1 MSRDFA
7 DALLAWYRAN
17 RRDLP
22 WRATRDPY
30 AIWVSEVMLQQTTVA
45 TVRERWVRFLRRFPT
60 VEALAAA
67 PEDAVTEEWRGLGY
81 YARARNLRR
90 AAQAVA
96 REHGGAMPRAFGALR
111 ALPGLGDYTAAAV
124 ASIAFG
130 EPVAVFDANV
140 RRVMA
145 RLLAFDGEA
154 DAPAAARRLRE
165 ETQRL
170 LPREDAGDFN
180 QALMELGATLCSP
193 RAPRCGECPVRAHCR
208 AAAQGRA
215 ESYPRLRGKP
225 PLARVTEGAAAI
237 VRAGRVLVLR
247 RAPEGSFANM
257 WELPRSAAH
266 DGEEPRLAAERAAR
280 ELAGIAVEAGDPEH
294 LRRHTV
300 MRSRIALHVCLA
312 PAPPHGEP
320 RLTPKHAEAAWLLP
334 REWAARPCSTTQH
347 AVALW
352 LERRLAL

>member
-7 DALLAWYRAN
+7 DALLAWYRTH
-17 RRDLP
+17 RRELP

-30 AIWVSEVMLQQTTVA
+30 AIWLSEVMLQQTTVA
-45 TVRERWVRFLRRFPT
+45 TVRERWARFLRRFPT
-60 VEALAAA
+60 VEELAAA
-67 PEDAVTEEWRGLGY
+67 PEEAVTEEWRGLGY
-81 YARARNLRR
+81 YARARNLHR
-90 AAQAVA
+90 AAQAIA
-96 REHGGAMPRAFGALR
+96 RDHGGAMPRAFGALR
-111 ALPGLGDYTAAAV
+111 GLPGLGDYTAAAV

-145 RLLAFDGEA
+145 RVLAFEGEA
-154 DAPAAARRLRE
+154 DSPAAARALRE
-165 ETQRL
+165 EAQRL
-170 LPREDAGDFN
+170 LPRDDAGDFN
-180 QALMELGATLCSP
+180 QAMMELGAVLCTP
-193 RAPRCGECPVRAHCR
+193 RAPRCAECPVRAHCR

-215 ESYPRLRGKP
+215 GSFPRLREKP
-225 PLARVTEGAAAI
+225 PFASVTEGAAGI

-257 WELPRSAAH
+257 WELPRTVAL
-266 DGEEPRLAAERAAR
+266 DGESPREAAERAAL
-280 ELAGIAVEAGDPEH
+280 ELAGIEVEAGDPEH

-312 PAPPHGEP
+312 PAPPRAQP

-334 REWAARPCSTTQH
+334 GEWAARPSSTTQH

-352 LERRLAL
+352 LGKRLSL